1 MVITNAELGYDVSK
15 ALSEVKRLGIQLT
28 RISRQRRWKYP
39 VRVEWLEKLLR
50 RYDENPG
57 KPIVHL
63 SDLPEGVH
71 IALDEEG
78 LAFLGRLWYKALE
91 RGRFREVEHWAHV
104 LYEYSHY
111 DAGTIE
117 HHHVSKLL
125 SYVLSAAGYD
135 VSKPQTVRIIQLRY
149 GSI

>member
-1 MVITNAELGYDVSK
+1 MVTTNAELEYDVSK

-63 SDLPEGVH
+63 SDLPESVH

-78 LAFLGRLWYKALE
+78 FGIRL
-91 RGRFREVEHWAHV
+91 
-104 LYEYSHY
+104 
-111 DAGTIE
+111 
-117 HHHVSKLL
+117 
-125 SYVLSAAGYD
+125 
-135 VSKPQTVRIIQLRY
+135 
-149 GSI
+149 